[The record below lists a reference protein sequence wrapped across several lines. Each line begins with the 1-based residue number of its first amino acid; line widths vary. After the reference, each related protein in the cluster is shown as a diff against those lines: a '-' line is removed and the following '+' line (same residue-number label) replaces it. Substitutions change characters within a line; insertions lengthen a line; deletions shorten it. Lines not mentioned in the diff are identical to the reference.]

1 MLYPAYLSSFTRILS
16 RDITPLNMFSLIFGE
31 KAKQFFSVQ
40 PVISPPPSEE
50 KSVKKPLSNQKPT
63 VIQKPSKPI
72 VISDTHIEESLF
84 DC

>member
-50 KSVKKPLSNQKPT
+50 KSVKKPLSNQKP

>member
-31 KAKQFFSVQ
+31 KAKQFFSIQ

-50 KSVKKPLSNQKPT
+50 KPMKKTLANQKST

-72 VISDTHIEESLF
+72 VISDSHIEEGHF
-84 DC
+84 YY